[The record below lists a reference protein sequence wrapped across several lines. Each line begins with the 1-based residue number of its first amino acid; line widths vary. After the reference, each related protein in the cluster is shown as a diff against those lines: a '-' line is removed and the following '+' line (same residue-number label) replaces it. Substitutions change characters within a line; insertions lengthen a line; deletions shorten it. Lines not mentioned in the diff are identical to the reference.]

1 MSLAWPPAPFATY
14 RASLVAQMVKN
25 LLAMQDM
32 MMEWSCS
39 VVYDSL
45 QSHWLYPIRHLR
57 PWNFPGNST
66 GVSCHFLL
74 QGIILTQG
82 SNPGLPH
89 CRQTL
94 YHLSHQ
100 GVFIWSGKKQRFFFS
115 SILVSLYC
123 VPPLKASINLIRQV
137 TNVDSKYEKR
147 SGKSPQRRWF

>member
-25 LLAMQDM
+25 LPAVQDM

-45 QSHWLYPIRHLR
+45 QSHWLAYQAPPSMEFSKQQYWSELPFPAPGDNPNPGIEPRTPALQADVYHLR
-57 PWNFPGNST
+57 
-66 GVSCHFLL
+66 
-74 QGIILTQG
+74 
-82 SNPGLPH
+82 
-89 CRQTL
+89 
-94 YHLSHQ
+94 YQ
-100 GVFIWSGKKQRFFFS
+100 GVFIWSCKKQRFFLS
-115 SILVSLYC
+115 SIWVSLYC

-147 SGKSPQRRWF
+147 SAKSPQRRWF